1 MAASSS
7 SPSKEPQLKDE
18 EDREQEEQHQQP
30 QPVKECVHKTKTI
43 QFLGRTTPIVLQN
56 DNGPCPLL
64 AICKC
69 ISHPRVSSFR
79 IFSFSCLIPK
89 IPFSLLPLLTT
100 KLDCVRDTEFYLS
113 LSLPLTLNE
122 FSHLLPLLLIDYYWS
137 RIAWNLSS
145 FFFLSDFEFVYQ
157 HVWICLVFSYFLLL
171 VFTPHQTP
179 LAPFVFVSGSYHSV
193 IFGLQL

>member
-122 FSHLLPLLLIDYYWS
+122 FSHLLPLLLIDYY
-137 RIAWNLSS
+137 
-145 FFFLSDFEFVYQ
+145 
-157 HVWICLVFSYFLLL
+157 
-171 VFTPHQTP
+171 
-179 LAPFVFVSGSYHSV
+179 
-193 IFGLQL
+193 